1 MKKHQPCGDCR
12 TPSTCKQLKI
22 CPVNV
27 ATPDEEETELVW
39 RGNQIVETRSGDA
52 KETNP
57 KDATG
62 APKVS
67 TSLVPEIALIEL
79 AQAFRDG
86 AAKYTPFNWRRAPVK
101 ATVYV
106 DAMERHLMLYRAG
119 QDEAS
124 DSRLSHLTHI
134 MSGCAILLD
143 AALNDT
149 LIDDRHKLPD
159 PSRLEDVLERYK
171 ARNQNPP

>member
-1 MKKHQPCGDCR
+1 MKKHKTCDDCR

-22 CPVNV
+22 CPIEV
-27 ATPDEEETELVW
+27 ATPDEPAELVW
-39 RGNQIVETRSGDA
+39 RGGHVMEVKLEGA

-57 KDATG
+57 KDAAG

-101 ATVYV
+101 TTVYL

-149 LIDDRHKLPD
+149 LIDDRHKLPN
-159 PSRLEDVLERYK
+159 PAALELVLERYK
-171 ARNQNPP
+171 RRNQNPQ